1 MAAYEL
7 AKEHNDP
14 AWKKFV
20 YFRQKALE
28 MENKMAARYASKAE
42 RVAMISQK
50 SYLRGD
56 KEDPNKKG
64 LENKFGAQ
72 DR

>member
-1 MAAYEL
+1 
-7 AKEHNDP
+7 
-14 AWKKFV
+14 
-20 YFRQKALE
+20 
-28 MENKMAARYASKAE
+28 MAARYASKAE